1 MVTENILK
9 VTAAI
14 QVQKPMDLKHSATT
28 MSNKIISTNCTA
40 ILSAKHV
47 STRTI

>member
-1 MVTENILK
+1 MVKENILK

-14 QVQKPMDLKHSATT
+14 QVQKPTDVKYSATT

-40 ILSAKHV
+40 IFSAKHRSS
-47 STRTI
+47 STC